1 MPGKKTVTVWAVWG
15 LLMIAAA
22 AFLWTHGGSVVRG
35 SPGAGAYRRM
45 PVSETGSFDQYE
57 ADGQRVS
64 AAAVHADSTVQIKET
79 RMLAIALAVYGTGLT
94 VIAAVCAAHRNI
106 GKEGGA
112 ARREQGRPQQISDH
126 KI

>member
-22 AFLWTHGGSVVRG
+22 GYLWTHGGSVVRG

-57 ADGQRVS
+57 ADGQRVTG
-64 AAAVHADSTVQIKET
+64 AVHADRTVQVRET

-94 VIAAVCAAHRNI
+94 AAAAVCVADRNT

-112 ARREQGRPQQISDH
+112 ARREHGAAAD
-126 KI
+126 K